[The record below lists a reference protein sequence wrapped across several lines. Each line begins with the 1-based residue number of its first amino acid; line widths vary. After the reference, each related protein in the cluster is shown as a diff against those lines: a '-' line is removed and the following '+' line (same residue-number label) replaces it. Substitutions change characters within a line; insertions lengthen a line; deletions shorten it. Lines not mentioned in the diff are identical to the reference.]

1 MQKNIELSGTAPL
14 MIQNII
20 IEKSIMEK
28 HPHYDSKATNIEKE
42 IFLMVKIRRNRNNTL
57 SKSKNNKEQG
67 SFRQVGKIHHFLRK
81 NIHHKKSCD
90 ITEKKGNRRQNK
102 AKMIIKRNGKEDQN
116 SFQKE
121 IPKISTQH
129 EYP

>member
-28 HPHYDSKATNIEKE
+28 HPHYDSKAADIEKE

-67 SFRQVGKIHHFLRK
+67 SFRQVSKIHHFLRK
-81 NIHHKKSCD
+81 NIQHKKSCD

-102 AKMIIKRNGKEDQN
+102 SKMIIKRNGKEDQN
-116 SFQKE
+116 RLQKK